1 LSFLSQCLSRACLG
15 KRIVFRLKRHRK
27 KWSCPYRCPVGARVP
42 EHPERGSASTCR
54 PRRHAGRAP
63 RPWCSRRR
71 LLPPPSP
78 LSRYAPA
85 PAAAGCRTR
94 RRTRCCCW
102 SHLWRFVAPAQ
113 KKPSC
118 LSVSSLCS
126 GSSCLSRSC
135 LDKLINACFSASK
148 CIFPA
153 PAALSRSFAGFP
165 SRTFLCS
172 AGLRSG
178 WPGQGAATIHKR

>member
-1 LSFLSQCLSRACLG
+1 M
-15 KRIVFRLKRHRK
+15 
-27 KWSCPYRCPVGARVP
+27 P

-71 LLPPPSP
+71 LLPPPPP

-85 PAAAGCRTR
+85 PAAAGSRTR

-113 KKPSC
+113 KKAFLSQRFLTVQWFLMFVPILSGQIDQC
-118 LSVSSLCS
+118 LF
-126 GSSCLSRSC
+126 
-135 LDKLINACFSASK
+135 FSIK
-148 CIFPA
+148 MWLKKKVFFPA

-178 WPGQGAATIHKR
+178 WPGQGAATIQ